1 MPLFLQDFITA
12 TYGYRLKKKVFQKKY
27 KQIYAEIEK
36 SQWFSSK
43 KLLKLQNEKL
53 VNFIKY
59 SAKHVPYYRNLLN
72 QLSLNADDF
81 CHTNDILKIPLL
93 DKETVRNN
101 SLSLVS
107 DSDKQQ
113 FSKIINVHTSG
124 TTGKGLHLKLSFD
137 AWQREYAFRYLH
149 LSWAGIY
156 PGMKMAYLAG
166 HPVADPLRTKPPF
179 WAYDKINNSLYFSSQ
194 HISPKNMPAYLK
206 KLNSFQ
212 PELIRGYPSSVYL
225 IACGI
230 LDNGEKKIRPKA
242 VFTNSETLLDQ
253 QRYIIEEAFHCKVY
267 NWYGNAEQVGN
278 IVECEHGNLH
288 LKQEHSYIEFLRED
302 GSPASPGEMA
312 EMVCT
317 GFNNEA
323 MPLIRYRVGDM
334 AVFSNDSCNCGRG
347 GIIIEKIIGRV
358 EDIVVT
364 PDGRHIGRLD
374 HLFKDMLN
382 VKEAQIIQESI
393 ESLNIHIVKRDQFNE
408 SDMQKLR
415 EEAKLRL
422 GNGIKINISFV
433 NHLERE
439 PSGKLRFVI
448 SKINPSDRLYSH

>member
-1 MPLFLQDFITA
+1 
-12 TYGYRLKKKVFQKKY
+12 
-27 KQIYAEIEK
+27 
-36 SQWFSSK
+36 
-43 KLLKLQNEKL
+43 
-53 VNFIKY
+53 
-59 SAKHVPYYRNLLN
+59 
-72 QLSLNADDF
+72 
-81 CHTNDILKIPLL
+81 
-93 DKETVRNN
+93 
-101 SLSLVS
+101 
-107 DSDKQQ
+107 
-113 FSKIINVHTSG
+113 
-124 TTGKGLHLKLSFD
+124 
-137 AWQREYAFRYLH
+137 
-149 LSWAGIY
+149 
-156 PGMKMAYLAG
+156 
-166 HPVADPLRTKPPF
+166 
-179 WAYDKINNSLYFSSQ
+179 
-194 HISPKNMPAYLK
+194 MPAYLK